1 MTKNL
6 IENRDPIS
14 LVKSISELT
23 QTLQLQQVDKR
34 ALVSLQG
41 ASGQT
46 WTGVPSS
53 IVENQNGQ
61 FVILASSND
70 DRIQYVMLSQVV
82 ALEIENVRNLRSFL
96 ARPWIQDPKYTSL
109 SKFQAAKELEALGQS
124 FNGVQ
129 FVFHFD
135 TLPAGED
142 LLGDAVA
149 WVASLK
155 STLEKMGHDPVAK
168 EAIAGIQS
176 FDIKYNAGGLKGQKS
191 GSALMFQV
199 DLKTECFNPGKIE
212 ELLNSLL

>member
-6 IENRDPIS
+6 IENHDPIS
-14 LVKSISELT
+14 LVKTISELT

-34 ALVSLQG
+34 AQVSLHG

-46 WTGVPSS
+46 WTGVPSK
-53 IVENQNGQ
+53 IVESQNGQ
-61 FVILASSND
+61 SVILANPND
-70 DRIQYVMLSQVV
+70 ERIQYVMLSQVV
-82 ALEIENVRNLRSFL
+82 ALEIENVRNLKSFL
-96 ARPWIQDPKYTSL
+96 TKPWIQDPKYFSL
-109 SKFQAAKELEALGQS
+109 SKFQAVKELEALGQS

-129 FVFHFD
+129 FAFHFD

-149 WVASLK
+149 WAASLK

-191 GSALMFQV
+191 GPSLMFQV
-199 DLKTECFNPGKIE
+199 DLRAECFNPEKIE
-212 ELLNSLL
+212 EILNSLL

>member
-14 LVKSISELT
+14 LVKTISELT
-23 QTLQLQQVDKR
+23 QTLQLEPVDKR
-34 ALVSLQG
+34 AQVSLQG
-41 ASGQT
+41 ANGQT
-46 WTGVPSS
+46 WTGVPSN

-82 ALEIENVRNLRSFL
+82 ALEIENVKTLKSFL
-96 ARPWIQDPKYTSL
+96 AKPWIQDPKYFSM
-109 SKFQAAKELEALGQS
+109 SKLQAAKEIEALGQS
-124 FNGVQ
+124 FKGVQ
-129 FVFHFD
+129 FAFHFD

-155 STLEKMGHDPVAK
+155 STLEKMGHDPVAQ
-168 EAIAGIQS
+168 EVIAGIQS
-176 FDIKYNAGGLKGQKS
+176 FDIKYNASGLKGQKS
-191 GSALMFQV
+191 GAALMLQV
-199 DLKTECFNPGKIE
+199 DLKAECFNPRKIE